1 MCDGPNFLPTT
12 TCGSLTFNQRPSG
25 VPLCTSACQIDVST
39 CSAGVPGGATG
50 AGGALGAG
58 GYQTGAGGI
67 LIGTAGTATGGVGI
81 GGTNVGGNG
90 TGGSVGTG
98 GSNVGGSAGQPMMAP
113 PGEPQIPPA
122 PASCPQLRTGN
133 ITVLGQQVQL
143 FVGTKQADKKGAVL
157 FYWHGTGSNSGEASV
172 IMGTQINEITSEGG
186 IVASFTTSTGT
197 GSTTGNLVWYTDDFN
212 MADQILACAIQQ
224 LNIDTHRVYTA
235 GCSAGG
241 LQAGAMA
248 VVRSA
253 YIAAAMPNSGGS
265 LLSTWESANTPAL
278 ITAHGSCSG
287 DYVILHFAD
296 ISKSTA
302 QAFGKRGGFAVDCD
316 HNGSHCGAPAALVA
330 AQWQFLKDHP
340 FGVNPDP
347 YASGLPASFPTYCQQ
362 YPVEGDAGICP

>member
-1 MCDGPNFLPTT
+1 MSFKCPHARGVSLSLSLSGSVVRRVGLPLVLLAAAGALGTGCSSGDQGGGGPATCGNNQLDPGEMCDGPNFLPTT

-224 LNIDTHRVYTA
+224 LNID
-235 GCSAGG
+235 
-241 LQAGAMA
+241 
-248 VVRSA
+248 
-253 YIAAAMPNSGGS
+253 
-265 LLSTWESANTPAL
+265 
-278 ITAHGSCSG
+278 
-287 DYVILHFAD
+287 
-296 ISKSTA
+296 
-302 QAFGKRGGFAVDCD
+302 
-316 HNGSHCGAPAALVA
+316 
-330 AQWQFLKDHP
+330 
-340 FGVNPDP
+340 
-347 YASGLPASFPTYCQQ
+347 
-362 YPVEGDAGICP
+362 